1 MELRGGL
8 HLAPLRPRL
17 NTACSKPKVNC
28 PMSDLQQRIA
38 DAVAKP
44 KNLGEM
50 SDADAVGTA
59 GSEGCGDMLR
69 MWVKFREDA
78 QGRKV
83 IDRAT
88 FQTFGCETAIAV
100 ASVATE
106 LVAGKTVAEALDL
119 SGADL
124 ASSLGALPPMKIHCA
139 QLVEGALR
147 SALQADSSSTTSQ
160 NVAPER
166 GLLSATPS
174 AASPTLRDS
183 FKPAEGAGRKPSIV
197 FKQPGDPAAGAG
209 V

>member
-1 MELRGGL
+1 
-8 HLAPLRPRL
+8 
-17 NTACSKPKVNC
+17 
-28 PMSDLQQRIA
+28 MSDLQQRIA

-69 MWVKFREDA
+69 MWVKFREDS

-119 SGADL
+119 SGAEL

-147 SALQADSSSTTSQ
+147 SALQGDTSSAPSQ
-160 NVAPER
+160 GAAVGSGDLAGAP
-166 GLLSATPS
+166 P
-174 AASPTLRDS
+174 AAGPTLRDS
-183 FKPAEGAGRKPSIV
+183 FKPTEGGGRKASIV
-197 FKQPGDPAAGAG
+197 FKQPGAPTGF
-209 V
+209 

>member
-1 MELRGGL
+1 M
-8 HLAPLRPRL
+8 
-17 NTACSKPKVNC
+17 N
-28 PMSDLQQRIA
+28 DLEQRIA
-38 DAVAKP
+38 EAVATP
-44 KNLGEM
+44 RNLGEM
-50 SDADAVGTA
+50 ADADAVGTA
-59 GSEGCGDMLR
+59 GSAGCGDMLR

-147 SALQADSSSTTSQ
+147 SALQADSTPEPAATQ
-160 NVAPER
+160 PAAEAGAPVPP
-166 GLLSATPS
+166 PS
-174 AASPTLRDS
+174 ASPTLRDS
-183 FKPAEGAGRKPSIV
+183 FAPPAGSADKPKIV
-197 FKQPGDPAAGAG
+197 FKRAD
-209 V
+209 